1 MARVELAE
9 AALADL
15 DRLILTHS
23 LPNDTRSRLR
33 RSLFSLRL
41 FPRIGPA
48 LRGRWSDYRFVLGPW
63 RWMLVVYAYLEAEDR
78 VVVVTIQDA
87 RSSASATSIR

>member
-23 LPNDTRSRLR
+23 LPKVTRRRLR
-33 RSLFSLRL
+33 RSLDSLRL
-41 FPRIGPA
+41 FPRIGPE

-63 RWMLVVYAYLEAEDR
+63 RWMLVVYAYFESEDR
-78 VVVVTIQDA
+78 LVVVTIQDA
-87 RSSASATSIR
+87 RASASATGSR